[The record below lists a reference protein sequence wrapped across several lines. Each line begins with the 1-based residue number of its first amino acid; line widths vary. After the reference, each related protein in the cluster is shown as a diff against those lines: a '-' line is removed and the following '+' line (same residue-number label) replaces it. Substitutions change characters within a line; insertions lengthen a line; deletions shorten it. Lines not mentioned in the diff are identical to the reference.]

1 MEDKIEVPE
10 TNQDSNTDLV
20 GSKET
25 NASEVPFDFRE
36 VKQLVDTHFNVIK
49 GLVRYTKEKDA
60 NVLALSKQLQAYRD
74 GLESTLLKR
83 VALEIIEYR
92 ENCRKSLRSIAAL
105 ELNAQESQKYIG
117 YLKLDFEDMLENLGI
132 KCTGDAVLYNGKN
145 IESSL
150 EKLSFKDVPQLED
163 VELCYLEIVDMNS
176 LIEYLKGCQDALSK
190 MIQNNTILDSVVKDY
205 ISISAV
211 YEQGLYQVILYPV
224 IRSITKIY
232 RTLSQRMESLEITDS
247 NAGEIYS
254 AQLSLLIEEVEKVLE
269 LCNVQID
276 SYVSDTYDS
285 KKHRILKMIDTD
297 NPELNGQVICRY
309 TDCYMMD
316 DKVIYLSKVDVYK
329 SKKN

>member
-1 MEDKIEVPE
+1 MEDKNEVVT

-20 GSKET
+20 GSTES
-25 NASEVPFDFRE
+25 NPNEGAFDFAQ
-36 VKQLVDTHFNVIK
+36 VKLLIDDHFNKVK

-60 NVLALSKQLQAYRD
+60 NVLALSKQMQVYRD
-74 GLESTLLKR
+74 GFETSLLKR

-92 ENCRKSLRSIAAL
+92 ENCRKSLRSIAAS
-105 ELNAQESQKYIG
+105 ELNAQESQKYIS

-163 VELCYLEIVDMNS
+163 VELANAEVVDMDS
-176 LIEYLKGCQDALSK
+176 LIEYLNGCQEALSK

-205 ISISAV
+205 ISISSV
-211 YEQGLYQVILYPV
+211 YEQGLYQVVLYPV
-224 IRSITKIY
+224 IRAITKIY
-232 RTLSQRMESLEITDS
+232 RTLSERVESLEITDS
-247 NAGEIYS
+247 NATEIYS
-254 AQLSLLIEEVEKVLE
+254 AQLSLLIEEVEKILE

-285 KKHRILKMIDTD
+285 KKHRILKMIDSD

-309 TDCYMMD
+309 TDCYTMD